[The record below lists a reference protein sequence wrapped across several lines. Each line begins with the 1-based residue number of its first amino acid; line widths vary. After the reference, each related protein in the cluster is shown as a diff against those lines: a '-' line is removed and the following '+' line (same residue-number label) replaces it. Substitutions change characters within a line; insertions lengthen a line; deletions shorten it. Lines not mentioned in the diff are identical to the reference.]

1 MPFSEAFKNLKT
13 LYFDNVNCIYH
24 IKNKLS
30 FQTSHS
36 LKWNPGLIG
45 KNQNKTI
52 KFNFDMNMIDLKN
65 YGPKSYNENI
75 DVTFISNCKGQ
86 ESKIPLKKPF
96 SYRYKSKLII
106 SHVADE
112 HKIPFSKNSEPLQ
125 QIFKIKNEGPS
136 KIKKKT
142 AIKVFVPNDELLD
155 EVSE

>member
-1 MPFSEAFKNLKT
+1 
-13 LYFDNVNCIYH
+13 
-24 IKNKLS
+24 
-30 FQTSHS
+30 
-36 LKWNPGLIG
+36 
-45 KNQNKTI
+45 
-52 KFNFDMNMIDLKN
+52 MIDLKN

-75 DVTFISNCKGQ
+75 NVTFISKCKGQ
-86 ESKIPLKKPF
+86 GSKIALNEPF
-96 SYRYKSKLII
+96 SYRYKSKLIT

-142 AIKVFVPNDELLD
+142 VIKVFVPNDELLD